1 MGSGSPPTSSS
12 VEVSVKDCGVGQG
25 MVSSSPAGIDCGQAC
40 SASFASG
47 TQVTLTAASMNNSFF
62 AGWSGACS
70 GLGVCQMML
79 TKAVSATA
87 SFDTL
92 PVLAV
97 TLAGTGTGT
106 VTSSPSG
113 INCGQTCK
121 ASFNPGTQITLS
133 ATAGQK
139 LTILRMGRRV
149 QRHQSHLHG
158 DA

>member
-1 MGSGSPPTSSS
+1 MLRLKDCAVVCCLTSISIVVSSCGGVTGSGSGSGSGSTTGT
-12 VEVSVKDCGVGQG
+12 VQVSVKDCGVGQG

-97 TLAGTGTGT
+97 TLAG
-106 VTSSPSG
+106 
-113 INCGQTCK
+113 
-121 ASFNPGTQITLS
+121 
-133 ATAGQK
+133 
-139 LTILRMGRRV
+139 
-149 QRHQSHLHG
+149 
-158 DA
+158 